1 MKLVFCCCCWSELTS
16 NISQVVWSG
25 CWILSPDWQQFS
37 FSSYHRPRCK
47 HGCRMMCLRGGAGF
61 CLYSQ
66 SSWPF
71 ALFYVLAGKVIVI
84 SLKKGVWLYA
94 NNRTPLWFR
103 SSVIKMRSTVHL
115 PCSSAMGC
123 ENLDVQTGSVLWHVR
138 VSLDWTMGESGPW
151 VTSYKATSSLCP

>member
-71 ALFYVLAGKVIVI
+71 ALFCVLAGKVSNKFKKRCLVI
-84 SLKKGVWLYA
+84 CKQQDPPMIPVKCYQDEINRASPLFLCNGMWKPGRADWERVVACKGV
-94 NNRTPLWFR
+94 P
-103 SSVIKMRSTVHL
+103 
-115 PCSSAMGC
+115 G
-123 ENLDVQTGSVLWHVR
+123 LDNGR
-138 VSLDWTMGESGPW
+138 IRTMGH
-151 VTSYKATSSLCP
+151 VLQAASSLCP